1 MTEENEVPKPA
12 SKNFRSFKQV
22 VGDLGMLFGP
32 ATIIGVVCQIFDF
45 TPRVTAEITIA
56 VFLLTTI
63 VFFSSFLERRLPVV
77 IPACVAVILGAVLM
91 HILLTPRQIP
101 ADDPWVAWQRQVEKS
116 VAECGNE
123 KTIHEICLAQAISH
137 EYPKPKSSFSTE
149 LLHNELHAGAIIM
162 TINPVKELLYKRIGV
177 KDHFVGNGFAQPG
190 DRGKADAFVPE
201 YLAANLSDAHPDVW
215 TWALAPIPE
224 HLDKKVSEIV
234 GSRKDTIGALQARDS
249 EGFTKFLQTVMN
261 HLDYERPAVIRF
273 ARFPPEQYSQ
283 KMGRLDA
290 KRVFVLH
297 LGSVYN
303 LSLGEAARL
312 SGYSLE
318 SARSDHDKLWVWVY
332 LPGDKRDLV
341 RPTWGEIIT
350 NLKGWLVAQN

>member
-1 MTEENEVPKPA
+1 MIEENEVAEPA
-12 SKNFRSFKQV
+12 STNFGRFKQV
-22 VGDLGMLFGP
+22 VTDLGMLFGP
-32 ATIIGVVCQIFDF
+32 ATIIGVACQIFDF
-45 TPRVTAEITIA
+45 STRVTAEITIA
-56 VFLLTTI
+56 AFLLTTI
-63 VFFSSFLERRLPVV
+63 GFFSSLLERRLPVV

-91 HILLTPRQIP
+91 HILLTPRQTP
-101 ADDPWVAWQRQVEKS
+101 AEDPWVAWQRQVQKS
-116 VAECGNE
+116 VDECGNE
-123 KTIHEICLAQAISH
+123 KTIQEICLAQAISQ

-162 TINPVKELLYKRIGV
+162 TIDPVKKLLYNRIGV

-190 DRGKADAFVPE
+190 DREKPDAFVPE

-234 GSRKDTIGALQARDS
+234 GSRKDTIEQLQARDTES
-249 EGFTKFLQTVMN
+249 FPKFLQTVMN

-273 ARFPPEQYSQ
+273 ARFPPEQYSH
-283 KMGRLDA
+283 KMGRPDA

-350 NLKGWLVAQN
+350 NLKGWLVTQN